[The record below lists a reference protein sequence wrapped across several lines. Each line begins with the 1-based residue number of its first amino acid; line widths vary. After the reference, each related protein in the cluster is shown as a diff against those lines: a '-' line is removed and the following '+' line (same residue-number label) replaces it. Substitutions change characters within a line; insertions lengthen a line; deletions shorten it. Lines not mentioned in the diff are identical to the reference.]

1 MPDFAGA
8 TPVIIE
14 TKQFYA
20 ALYHKDGKRTTTI
33 GSEYLPV
40 TGLTVAMLDT
50 WASAGVG
57 GLSNAGLVEYGGLG
71 VAKRIAIG
79 SALVYDESYGI
90 SRALVLVFQKK
101 DTLKT
106 ARFSIPAPDAALF
119 IGRYSLL
126 PTTDAEQGARISA
139 SLAAYLAILNAG
151 LDPAEQ
157 WQFSQ
162 GYLDN
167 APAAVKQLTVVDSQ
181 LDEPPAGTPAEE
193 PGE

>member
-1 MPDFAGA
+1 MPDFNGA
-8 TPVIIE
+8 TPVIVQ

-40 TGLTVAMLDT
+40 SGLTVAMLDT

-79 SALVYDESYGI
+79 SATVYDESYGI

-101 DTLKT
+101 DTLQV

-119 IGRYSLL
+119 VGRYSML
-126 PTTDAEQGARISA
+126 PVDDVEQGARISA

-151 LDPAEQ
+151 LAAPAQ

-167 APAAVKQLTVVDSQ
+167 APALVKQLTVVDSQ
-181 LDEPPAGTPAEE
+181 IEEPAAGTPSEE

>member
-8 TPVIIE
+8 TPVIVE
-14 TKQFYA
+14 TKQLYA
-20 ALYHKDGKRTTTI
+20 AFYHKDGKKTTTI
-33 GSEYLPV
+33 GSEYLPA

-50 WASAGVG
+50 WASAIG

-71 VAKRIAIG
+71 IAKRIAIG

-106 ARFSIPAPDAALF
+106 ARFNIPAPDAGLF

-126 PTTDAEQGARISA
+126 PVTDAEQGARISNA
-139 SLAAYLAILNAG
+139 LAAYLAILNAG
-151 LDPAEQ
+151 LDPAEE
-157 WQFSQ
+157 WIYSQ

-167 APAAVKQLTVVDSQ
+167 APAAVKQLTIADNQ
-181 LDEPPAGTPAEE
+181 IDEPPAGTPSEE

>member
-8 TPVIIE
+8 TPVVIE

-20 ALYHKDGKRTTTI
+20 AFYHKDGKKTTTI
-33 GSEYLPV
+33 GSEYLPAA
-40 TGLTVAMLDT
+40 GLTPVMLDT
-50 WASAGVG
+50 WASSIG

-71 VAKRIAIG
+71 IAKRIAIG

-90 SRALVLVFQKK
+90 SRSLVLVFQKK

-106 ARFSIPAPDAALF
+106 ARFNVPAPDAALF
-119 IGRYSLL
+119 IGRYALL
-126 PTTDAEQGARISA
+126 PVTDVEQGARISA
-139 SLAAYLAILNAG
+139 CLSAYLAILNQG
-151 LDPAEQ
+151 LIADEQ
-157 WQFSQ
+157 WLFSQ

-167 APAAVKQLTVVDSQ
+167 APAAVKQLTVSDNQ